1 MRPVMSAA
9 ALWTVCLS
17 RYCVSECLVP
27 RKSAWLV
34 RGAAAAYCRVAE
46 PALALH
52 GGPCVMNNTL
62 YNCGD
67 PVYAESINANGI

>member
-9 ALWTVCLS
+9 ALWTVCPIQVLCG
-17 RYCVSECLVP
+17 RVSCAPGKRMARP
-27 RKSAWLV
+27 RGG
-34 RGAAAAYCRVAE
+34 RGILQDSETCTS
-46 PALALH
+46 PPW
-52 GGPCVMNNTL
+52 GPCVMNNTL